1 MGGNGDTPIVLD
13 PCQCGH
19 NGQQGE
25 EILFTSCPW
34 GKSGPHLLRPVQWE
48 MLLNYLMGTRKEV
61 SRLAGC
67 GRGIV
72 NKETWYME
80 VAEEAEEANVTK

>member
-1 MGGNGDTPIVLD
+1 
-13 PCQCGH
+13 
-19 NGQQGE
+19 
-25 EILFTSCPW
+25 
-34 GKSGPHLLRPVQWE
+34 